1 MNGLLDMKA
10 VEFLGAGGP
19 EVLHLCE
26 RPMPVPGPG
35 DVLVQVRAAG
45 VNRPDVT
52 QRRGFYPPPP
62 GASDIPG
69 LDIAGV
75 VVEVGPNVK
84 GIVAGDA
91 VCALVTGGG
100 YAEYCKAPQEQ
111 VLPLP
116 ESFSFAEAAAL
127 PEIFFTAW
135 NNLVFHGRLGQGE
148 RALFQGGTSGV
159 CIAAMQIAKQLFGA
173 HVVATA
179 SSEQKRALCL
189 RLGADGA
196 VDYRNDDWPAAAVQA
211 NGGEPFDYILDAQ
224 AGDYVTRHISIMGY
238 DARLV
243 MLAAHRGATGIA
255 DFQQILQRRLVVT
268 GSTLR
273 PRPPA
278 YKKRIADALREQVWP
293 LLAQRKILV
302 PLQLV
307 VPLKRAV
314 EAHRLLDE
322 NRQMGK
328 VVLTVGGEHGDAG

>member
-1 MNGLLDMKA
+1 MKA
-10 VEFLGAGGP
+10 IEFIGAGGP
-19 EVLHLCE
+19 EVLHPCE
-26 RPMPVPGPG
+26 RPTPVPGPG
-35 DVLVQVRAAG
+35 DVLVRVEAAG

-52 QRRGFYPPPP
+52 QRRGLYPPPP

-75 VVEVGPNVK
+75 VVEVGADVK
-84 GIVAGDA
+84 GIAVGDA

-100 YAEYCKAPQEQ
+100 YAEYCNAPQEQ

-116 ESFSFAEAAAL
+116 DGFSFAEAAAL

-135 NNLVFHGRLGQGE
+135 NNLVFHGHLAQGE
-148 RALFQGGTSGV
+148 HTLFQGGTSGV

-173 HVVATA
+173 HVIATA
-179 SSEQKRALCL
+179 SSAEKRALCL
-189 RLGADGA
+189 ALGADGA
-196 VDYRNDDWPAAAVQA
+196 VDYRDDGWPAAAVRA
-211 NGGEPFDYILDAQ
+211 NGGKPFDYILDAQ
-224 AGDYVTRHISIMGY
+224 AGDYVARHISIMGY

-243 MLAAHRGATGIA
+243 MLAAHRGATGTI

-278 YKKRIADALREQVWP
+278 YKKRIADALRDRVWP
-293 LLAQRKILV
+293 LLAQRKIVV

-307 VPLKRAV
+307 LPLEEAA
-314 EAHRLLDE
+314 EAHRLLDD

-328 VVLTVGGEHGDAG
+328 IVLSLTDGHFRTTNA

>member
-1 MNGLLDMKA
+1 MKNTMRA
-10 VEFLGAGGP
+10 IEFTGAGGP
-19 EVLHLCE
+19 EVIRLCD
-26 RPMPVPGPG
+26 RPIPTPGPG
-35 DVLVQVRAAG
+35 EILLKVEAAG

-69 LDIAGV
+69 LDVAGV
-75 VVEVGPNVK
+75 VVEAASDSAGPAK
-84 GIVAGDA
+84 GEA

-100 YAEYCKAPQEQ
+100 YAEYCAVPVEQ

-116 ESFSFAEAAAL
+116 RGFSFTEAAAL

-135 NNLVFHGRLGQGE
+135 NNLVFHGHLAPGE
-148 RALFQGGTSGV
+148 RTLFQGGTSGV

-173 HVVATA
+173 RVIATA
-179 SSEQKRALCL
+179 SSREKRDLCL
-189 RLGADGA
+189 QLGADGA
-196 VDYRNDDWPAAAVQA
+196 IDYRDEDWPAAAMEA

-224 AGDYVTRHISIMGY
+224 AGDYVAKHMSIMAP

-243 MLAAHRGATGIA
+243 MLAAHRGAIGTV
-255 DFQQILQRRLVVT
+255 DFLEIRRRRLVIT

-278 YKKRIADALREQVWP
+278 HKKRIADALIERVWP
-293 LLAQRKILV
+293 LLGDRRIIV
-302 PLQLV
+302 PVQEVL
-307 VPLKRAV
+307 PLERAAD
-314 EAHRLLDE
+314 AHRILDA

-328 VVLTVGGEHGDAG
+328 IVLTLT

>member
-1 MNGLLDMKA
+1 MKNTMRA
-10 VEFLGAGGP
+10 IEFTGAGGP
-19 EVLHLCE
+19 EVVHLCD
-26 RPMPVPGPG
+26 RPIPTPGAG
-35 DVLVQVRAAG
+35 EILLKVEAAG

-69 LDIAGV
+69 LDVAGV
-75 VVEVGPNVK
+75 VVEAAANGAGPAK
-84 GIVAGDA
+84 GEA

-100 YAEYCKAPQEQ
+100 YAEYCVVPVEQ

-116 ESFSFAEAAAL
+116 QGFSFAEAAAL

-135 NNLVFHGRLGQGE
+135 NNLVFHGRLAPGE
-148 RALFQGGTSGV
+148 RTLFQGGTSGV

-173 HVVATA
+173 RVIATA
-179 SSEQKRALCL
+179 SSREKRDLCL

-196 VDYRNDDWPAAAVQA
+196 IDYRDEGWPAAAMQA

-224 AGDYVTRHISIMGY
+224 AGDYVARHISIMAY

-243 MLAAHRGATGIA
+243 MLAAHRGATGSI
-255 DFQQILQRRLVVT
+255 DFLEIVRRRLVIT
-268 GSTLR
+268 GSTIR

-278 YKKRIADALREQVWP
+278 YKKKIAEALIERVWP
-293 LLAQRKILV
+293 LLGERRIVV
-302 PLQLV
+302 PLQEVL
-307 VPLKRAV
+307 PLERAAD
-314 EAHRLLDE
+314 AHRILDA

-328 VVLTVGGEHGDAG
+328 IVLTPT